1 MDNVDKKI
9 LSILQDDV
17 TIPLSELSKKVGIS
31 TTPCWKRI
39 KKLEKENVILSK
51 TIEIDNEKAKLPE
64 TVFLMIS
71 IQNHTEEW
79 LKNFVSVVNKHDKI
93 IEVHRISGSMG
104 DYLLKVLSTS
114 VKDYDNFQQDLIK
127 EIQTTNMVSTFSL
140 KTIKKF
146 KKIPLNQI

>member
-114 VKDYDNFQQDLIK
+114 VKDYDNFQLMADISSFVAK
-127 EIQTTNMVSTFSL
+127 FFPFSV
-140 KTIKKF
+140 K
-146 KKIPLNQI
+146 